1 MAKRL
6 RRAPVVHGPRQI
18 ERTYRAQLVRAVK
31 DIEREISAVLVAAL
45 PDLFR
50 LRDAL
55 APRADSWDLEV
66 ERMIRGLTVFG
77 TRRVADIIGNLPKY
91 ADDVSGFNRRA
102 FASAMASVIGV
113 DITRGIDGQWLAIE
127 MRSWVAEN
135 TRLIQS
141 IPERLLTDVDGIV
154 QRALRTGA
162 DPRETAREIQQRF
175 GVTESRARLIAR
187 DQVSKLNA
195 SITQSR
201 NQALGIE
208 FYEWSTSND
217 ERVRGDPGGRYSDA
231 RPRHDV
237 MNGKL
242 CRWDDPTVYSE
253 DGGQTWLPRSQIG
266 GEDEH
271 PGMAIQCRCVSRPI
285 LPPEFEAAA
294 RG

>member
-1 MAKRL
+1 VDL
-6 RRAPVVHGPRQI
+6 
-18 ERTYRAQLVRAVK
+18 EREINAQLVAR
-31 DIEREISAVLVAAL
+31 L
-45 PDLFR
+45 PELFR

-55 APRADSWDLEV
+55 APDAPRLDNWDQQV

-77 TRRVADIIGNLPKY
+77 TRRIADIIAGLPRY
-91 ADDVSGFNRRA
+91 ADDVNGFNRRA

-113 DITRGIDGQWLAIE
+113 DFTRGVDGPWLAIE

-135 TRLIQS
+135 TQLIQS

-175 GVTESRARLIAR
+175 GVTEARARLIAR
-187 DQVSKLNA
+187 DQVAKLNA

-201 NQALGIE
+201 NQALGLDQ
-208 FYEWSTSND
+208 YEWSTSGD
-217 ERVRGDPGGRYSDA
+217 ERVRESHKA
-231 RPRHDV
+231 

-253 DGGQTWLPRSQIG
+253 DGGATWGPRSAIG
-266 GEDEH
+266 GVEQH
-271 PGMAIQCRCVSRPI
+271 PGMDYQCRCVSRAV
-285 LPPEFEAAA
+285 LPAKFVRAAE
-294 RG
+294 RV

>member
-1 MAKRL
+1 
-6 RRAPVVHGPRQI
+6 
-18 ERTYRAQLVRAVK
+18 VK

-77 TRRVADIIGNLPKY
+77 TRRVADIIGNLPRY

-113 DITRGIDGQWLAIE
+113 DITRGVDGQWLAIE

-175 GVTESRARLIAR
+175 GVTESRARLLAR

-208 FYEWSTSND
+208 FYEWSTSGD
-217 ERVRGDPGGRYSDA
+217 ERVRDTHTA
-231 RPRHDV
+231 

-266 GEDEH
+266 GEEEH